1 MRREAQESKALR
13 KLATGVVEVESQG
26 ELARRRERLVP
37 KLAMAID
44 RASRLEARRRRIHRV
59 AAVVAL
65 AAAVVLIVGMGWS
78 AWRSG
83 SAPRESELAAMR
95 VESTDGSV
103 IVTHDGRE
111 APAMSRALSKDDAI
125 TTAEGARAVVRLASG
140 TSLWI
145 GPSTQL
151 SLGGTTGARDEVTL
165 SAGYVEATVPKLGAE
180 ASFEVVTP
188 DTRVRVHGTQFS
200 VRVQKS
206 GDGIKTDVRVSEG
219 VVSVLHGGG
228 VAMLHASASWSSE
241 DAIAERRDTEDR
253 DSPEMTGE
261 GARLTAEDGGAVND
275 GGEGPR
281 SVTAGGTPAE
291 PAAIASTHSSLA
303 EENAAFQRAMQA
315 ARAGQDER
323 SLALLNEFLAR
334 YPRSPLAQNA
344 RVERFR
350 TLARLGRSDAASRE
364 ARRYMAEHPGGFASD
379 EARDVV
385 MPPASG
391 GTGGR

>member
-44 RASRLEARRRRIHRV
+44 RASLREARRRRIHRV

-125 TTAEGARAVVRLASG
+125 NTAEGARAVVRLASG
-140 TSLWI
+140 TRLWI

-165 SAGYVEATVPKLGAE
+165 SAGYIEATVPQLGAE

-188 DTRVRVHGTQFS
+188 DARVRVHGTQFS
-200 VRVQKS
+200 VRVQNS
-206 GDGIKTDVRVSEG
+206 DGGIRTDVQVTEG

-241 DAIAERRDTEDR
+241 DGLAERRDTESDA
-253 DSPEMTGE
+253 PEMTGE
-261 GARLTAEDGGAVND
+261 GVRSIAEDGGAVGD
-275 GGEGPR
+275 GGERPR
-281 SVTAGGTPAE
+281 PVTAGGTPAG

-303 EENAAFQRAMQA
+303 EENAALQRAMQA

-379 EARDVV
+379 EARDIV

>member
-13 KLATGVVEVESQG
+13 TLATGVVEVESQG
-26 ELARRRERLVP
+26 DLARRRERLVP
-37 KLAMAID
+37 NLALAIE
-44 RASRLEARRRRIHRV
+44 RASRREARRRRIHRV
-59 AAVVAL
+59 AMVLAL

-83 SAPRESELAAMR
+83 SAPRESEVAAMR

-103 IVTHDGRE
+103 IVTHDGGE
-111 APAMSRALSKDDAI
+111 APAMSGVLSKDDAI

-140 TSLWI
+140 TSLRI
-145 GPSTQL
+145 GPSTQV
-151 SLGGTTGARDEVTL
+151 SLGGTTGSRDEVTL
-165 SAGYVEATVPKLGAE
+165 SAGYIEATVPKLGAE

-188 DTRVRVHGTQFS
+188 DARVRVHGTQFS
-200 VRVQKS
+200 VRVQNS
-206 GDGIKTDVRVSEG
+206 EGGIRTEVHVTEG

-241 DAIAERRDTEDR
+241 DRLTERRDTEDG

-261 GARLTAEDGGAVND
+261 GVRSIAEGGAPLGD
-275 GGEGPR
+275 GGEKVRP
-281 SVTAGGTPAE
+281 VTSDESRAE
-291 PAAIASTHSSLA
+291 PSAIASTHSSLA
-303 EENAAFQRAMQA
+303 EENAALQRAMQA

-350 TLARLGRSDAASRE
+350 TLARLGRNDAASRD

-379 EARDVV
+379 EARDLV